1 MQDIAKTARRLFL
14 GALAACTLAA
24 QAQAPAFPTRPI
36 QLVVAAPAGGSSD
49 ALARM
54 LADDM
59 GRILGQPIVIDNRP
73 GGSGV
78 IAAELV
84 ARAQPDGHTLMLSW
98 IGNAT
103 SGALVP
109 RQNFDINKDFVHITK
124 IVEGSNVLVAHPSTG
139 FHSLKDLLT
148 FAKAHPGQVTYAS
161 SGNGSS
167 GHLAMEMLKQ
177 RSGASMLHVPYRGG
191 APALTDLLAGQVQ
204 VMFLNQD
211 AVIPY
216 VKQGK
221 LVPLAI
227 TSAQRNPQFPGLPT
241 VAETYPGYEATA
253 WAGLSAPKGTPANV
267 VQALHD
273 AALKAMSGS
282 FKQKQEALGAV
293 VVGTTPADYQA
304 FVRSEQDKWTKV
316 IKTAGIRPD

>member
-59 GRILGQPIVIDNRP
+59 GKILGQPIVIDNRP

-191 APALTDLLAGQVQ
+191 AAALTDLLAGQVQ

-216 VKQGK
+216 IKQGK

-273 AALKAMSGS
+273 AALKAMAGS

-293 VVGTTPADYQA
+293 VVRTTPADYQA